1 MTAIALTAAQISPVN
16 EFEYEAWTL
25 RAGVAITKGQAV
37 AINTTTGLAILADAS
52 TSSDNNV
59 RGIALNTAAIGE
71 PVTAMVHGSLAG
83 FTLTGLAYDAAV
95 YVSNTA
101 GGLDTGAGDVSLVVG
116 RVKPMHDGA
125 TPSKVLYINIPAIM

>member
-52 TSSDNNV
+52 TGSDNNV
-59 RGIALNTAAIGE
+59 RGIAMNDAAIGE
-71 PVTAMVHGSLAG
+71 PVTCMTHGSLAG
-83 FTLTGLAYDAAV
+83 YTLSGMAYDAPV

-101 GGLDTGAGDVSLVVG
+101 GGLDTGAGDVSLVIG

-125 TPSKVLYINIPAIM
+125 TPSKVLYVNAPAIM